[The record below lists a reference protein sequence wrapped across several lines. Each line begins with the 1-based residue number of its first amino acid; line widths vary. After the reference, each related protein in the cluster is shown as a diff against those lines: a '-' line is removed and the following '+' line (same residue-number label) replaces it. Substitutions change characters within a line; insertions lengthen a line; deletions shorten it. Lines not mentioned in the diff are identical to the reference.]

1 MLKRSP
7 FRLTCSQDIF
17 QRIMLEM
24 LEDIKG
30 VEVVVD
36 NILIWGENDNQHDSR
51 LVKVLEWAKHRNL
64 KLNKE
69 KC

>member
-1 MLKRSP
+1 
-7 FRLTCSQDIF
+7 
-17 QRIMLEM
+17 MLEM